1 LSASLQDIF
10 SVDHTVSGRAKR
22 TGSSTHRLLT
32 PANIARCGGLP
43 PPAHS
48 AHQRHAEG
56 RKPSGARTSL
66 YFVSRS
72 TLRLMLPLLVVHDFN
87 VADQIADDFYTIE
100 ICSRDLRGGEE
111 IL

>member
-1 LSASLQDIF
+1 LEPIADELSASLQDIF

-48 AHQRHAEG
+48 AR
-56 RKPSGARTSL
+56 
-66 YFVSRS
+66 YFGSRS
-72 TLRLMLPLLVVHDFN
+72 TLRLMVLLLVVHDFN
-87 VADQIADDFYTIE
+87 VADQIADDFY
-100 ICSRDLRGGEE
+100 RD
-111 IL
+111 